1 MYDILIALFLG
12 GVFGFIFGMYWESG
26 KTQKVQHSKEHEK
39 RGADKGYIEEVKAIE
54 KSLKKLKG
62 KLGI

>member
-1 MYDILIALFLG
+1 MDFGILPLILVAVISFCLG
-12 GVFGFIFGMYWESG
+12 RYIESFRTG
-26 KTQKVQHSKEHEK
+26 KMQHVKEHEK
-39 RGADKGYIEEVKAIE
+39 RAADKGYVEEVKAIE

>member
-1 MYDILIALFLG
+1 MDFGILPLLCVAVISF
-12 GVFGFIFGMYWESG
+12 FFGMYIESG
-26 KTQKVQHSKEHEK
+26 RTKSMQHNKEHEK
-39 RGADKGYIEEVKAIE
+39 RAADKGYAEEVKAIE